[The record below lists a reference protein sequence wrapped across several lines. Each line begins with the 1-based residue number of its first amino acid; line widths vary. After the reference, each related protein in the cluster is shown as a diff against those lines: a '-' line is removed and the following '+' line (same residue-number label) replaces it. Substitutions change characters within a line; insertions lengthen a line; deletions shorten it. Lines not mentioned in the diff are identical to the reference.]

1 MAFHE
6 KLLKDDEQLIRV
18 VRSFPLAFF
27 WPIFFGVILII
38 LPFFLIVPLFKWEI
52 LGMIIFGL
60 LLMAGLILLI
70 RAIILIYFNCFI
82 ITNQR
87 VIDWDQRGLFDRVIS
102 EADYNKIQDISFRIK
117 GMLGT
122 MLSFGTIQIQTA
134 GTAPVLEL
142 KFVRRPQK
150 IQALITDVKRNY
162 KMEEV
167 GTNDKTQL

>member
-1 MAFHE
+1 MAFYE

-18 VRSFPLAFF
+18 VRSFPLAYF
-27 WPIFFGVILII
+27 WPIII
-38 LPFFLIVPLFKWEI
+38 GIIFIVLPFFLIIPLFKLEI

-60 LLMAGLILLI
+60 LLLVGLILLI
-70 RAIILIYFNCFI
+70 RSFILIYFNSFI

-102 EADYNKIQDISFRIK
+102 EADYDKIQDISFRIK

-122 MLSFGTIQIQTA
+122 MLSYGTIQIQTA

-142 KFVRRPQK
+142 KFVRQPQK
-150 IQALITDVKRNY
+150 IQSLITDVKRNS
-162 KMEEV
+162 KITEIDNDIQ
-167 GTNDKTQL
+167 TNL